1 MLFIPPHH
9 PLASP
14 CNPDSELNVCTPD
27 YTGFGVN
34 VDGEAGSITEFK
46 NEGVNSRNRSTYLHD
61 HRHTWDRHCVA
72 TVVDQ
77 GHQHAPLADHNISS
91 VAAVDLGA
99 PSCDSADRD
108 VL

>member
-1 MLFIPPHH
+1 MERLVVSQN
-9 PLASP
+9 LRMK
-14 CNPDSELNVCTPD
+14 
-27 YTGFGVN
+27 
-34 VDGEAGSITEFK
+34 GSIQEIL
-46 NEGVNSRNRSTYLHD
+46 VHRSTYLHD